1 MNNGEILIKPD
12 TMPVNKLISHRI
24 SSDSTADFKSLLSPV
39 PPSTRS
45 FFRSHQLMT
54 KEIRPVQFVKYQ
66 PDWIFVLLL
75 FCFILLAWV
84 QVFYRRRL
92 RQIFAAPFSKRFLS
106 QLVRDGDLIS
116 ERAALATGII
126 YLLTTS
132 LFIYQLNQLI
142 FKQDQPKYFQG
153 FLFFVLI
160 LILLLAFWIL
170 KVAVMRLLAFIFKTG
185 QTTREYLLNIL
196 IFNIIT
202 GIFLMPFLIVSIYLK
217 CDIFLWICAIIFS
230 LFFLFRLIR
239 GFFIGMTLTK
249 FSWLFLFVYLC
260 SLEIL
265 PLLVLLKTILKY
277 YL

>member
-1 MNNGEILIKPD
+1 M
-12 TMPVNKLISHRI
+12 
-24 SSDSTADFKSLLSPV
+24 SSDTTADFKSLLSPSS
-39 PPSTRS
+39 PPSHS
-45 FFRSHQLMT
+45 FFKSNQLMT
-54 KEIRPVQFVKYQ
+54 KEIRPIQFVKYQ

-75 FCFILLAWV
+75 FCFLLLAWV

-92 RQIFAAPFSKRFLS
+92 RQIFAAPFSKRFLN
-106 QLVRDGDLIS
+106 QLIRDGDLIS

-126 YLLTTS
+126 YIMTTS
-132 LFIYQLNQLI
+132 LFIYQLNELI
-142 FKQDQPKYFQG
+142 FKHEQTKYLQG
-153 FLFFVLI
+153 LLLFVLI
-160 LILLLAFWIL
+160 CILLVTFWIL
-170 KVAVMRLLAFIFKTG
+170 KVALIRLLAFIFKTG

-202 GIFLMPFLIVSIYLK
+202 GIFLLPFLVVSIYLK
-217 CDIFLWICAIIFS
+217 CDVFLWICAIIFS
-230 LFFLFRLIR
+230 FFFFFRLAR

-265 PLLVLLKTILKY
+265 PLIVLLKTVLKY